1 MAWMSTIRD
10 DVQPSYSS
18 VSQPFNINVQ
28 SLVNVTNALASFFI
42 KIYVFVYHRTFATYG
57 REIGLPH

>member
-28 SLVNVTNALASFFI
+28 SLVNVTNALASLFI
-42 KIYVFVYHRTFATYG
+42 KIYVFVYHRIFATHG

>member
-28 SLVNVTNALASFFI
+28 SLVNVTNALASLFI
-42 KIYVFVYHRTFATYG
+42 KIYVFVYHRVVCDI
-57 REIGLPH
+57 RS